1 MRNRTTLLQRLLAW
15 SATLLL
21 TICAT
26 LQSKR
31 AVNLS
36 PANWSKGEYEKF
48 LKAQDVDRT
57 EAGVATGRN
66 GAVTVAY
73 NGIAARAGLEA
84 LQQGGNALDAAMTA
98 AITQVAAT
106 AGAPIS
112 YFGIMSLVYYDAK
125 TKKVYT
131 MNAEWNTV
139 RGETEPLKIPGSISM
154 GTEEGLR
161 GTAVSGRTALVGG
174 FLKGVEAA
182 HQRFGKLPFQHLFEP
197 AIYLAEKGMPVTAHL
212 ADKFH
217 FRGEDL
223 KRLPATR
230 AIFTKADGS
239 FYQRAETFK
248 QPALAETLR
257 AVATRGS
264 DYVYKGAWAKKLV
277 AAVQADGGK
286 MTLEDLAAYDVIWDE
301 PLIGDIGDYQV
312 QTNRPPNSGGVSLIE
327 AQNLA
332 AASGLIN
339 EPHWS
344 KSGASL
350 RKALDISQMF
360 YVNYLP
366 DAMLKQIYPGMDF
379 SAQSRT
385 TPQHAAELWKR
396 MQAGAKPR
404 WTLPPRHSDDVVAI
418 DKEGNIAAMTH
429 SINCVDWGRTA
440 INIDGISIGDP
451 GSFQQAAIAMTKP
464 GHRLAAPTETGI
476 LFKNG
481 QPVLG
486 FASMGSGLHQRTF
499 QCLLNVTRF
508 GMTVDQAINTPD
520 FFLPGT
526 DLQTGALTVQLPKGK
541 FSPSVLAEM
550 GYAWKEFGPSEERF
564 RGEGVWV
571 AINRDPKTGEL
582 RAASHNRNNSAAVAW

>member
-1 MRNRTTLLQRLLAW
+1 MKRRDFVRQAALAGT
-15 SATLLL
+15 SVVLVEAP
-21 TICAT
+21 
-26 LQSKR
+26 QPKR
-31 AVNLS
+31 AVSLS
-36 PANWSKGEYEKF
+36 PAAWPKGEYEKF
-48 LKAQDVDRT
+48 LAAQDVDRT
-57 EAGVATGRN
+57 AAGVATGRS

-84 LQQGGNALDAAMTA
+84 LRQGGNAIDAAMTA

-112 YFGIMSLVYYDAK
+112 YFGILSLVCYDAK
-125 TKKVYT
+125 TRKTYT

-139 RGETEPLKIPGSISM
+139 RGETEPLKIPGGITM
-154 GTEEGLR
+154 GTEAGLR

-182 HQRFGKLPFQHLFEP
+182 HKRFGRLPFRNLFEP
-197 AIYLAEKGMPVTAHL
+197 AIYLAENGLPVTGRL
-212 ADKFH
+212 ADKFR

-239 FYQRAETFK
+239 FYQRGETFR
-248 QPALAETLR
+248 QTALARTLR
-257 AVATRGS
+257 AVAAQGA
-264 DYVYKGAWAKKLV
+264 DYIYKGEWARKLI
-277 AAVQADGGK
+277 AAVQSEGGR
-286 MTLEDLAAYDVIWDE
+286 MTMEDLAAYDVIWDE
-301 PLIGDIGDYQV
+301 PLIADIGDYQV
-312 QTNRPPNSGGVSLIE
+312 QTNRPPNQGGVSLIE

-332 AASGLIN
+332 VASGLTSD
-339 EPHWS
+339 PHWT

-350 RKALDISQMF
+350 RRALDITQMM
-360 YVNYLP
+360 YLNFLP
-366 DAMLKQIYPGMDF
+366 EAMLRQLYPGLDF
-379 SAQSRT
+379 STQARV

-396 MQAGAKPR
+396 MQAGAKPFR
-404 WTLPPRHSDDVVAI
+404 WAQPPKHSDDVVAI
-418 DKEGNIAAMTH
+418 DKDGNIAAITQ
-429 SINCVDWGRTA
+429 SINCVDWGKTA

-451 GSFQQAAIAMTKP
+451 ASFQQAAIARIKP
-464 GHRLAAPTETGI
+464 GDRLPAPTETGI

-508 GMTVDQAINTPD
+508 GMTVDEAINTPD
-520 FFLPGT
+520 FFITGT
-526 DLQTGALTVQLPKGK
+526 DPKTGVLTVQLPKGR
-541 FSPSVLAEM
+541 FPQAVLDEM
-550 GYAWKEFGPSEERF
+550 GYAYREFAPGEERF
-564 RGEGVWV
+564 GGEGLWV
-571 AINRDPKTGEL
+571 AISRDPKTGEL